1 MIGTYGQAD
10 AEQDGWLDCKGYSRF
25 VLAPYCA
32 PKIAYEKATGALDS
46 ARQQAS
52 KVGRTLK
59 TIAIIFG
66 MSALGVGVFLGVNA
80 LRKRRTRRNP
90 KKKQSIFNRLFRI
103 LGGLTLTGLGAL
115 GYVGPQAAEP
125 ISTIVGGGM
134 SMGGLYLIGSGVV
147 GKDEAQKIRK
157 ELKG

>member
-10 AEQDGWLDCKGYSRF
+10 AEQDGWLDCNGYSRF

-32 PKIAYEKATGALDS
+32 TKLAYDKATGYASTITS
-46 ARQQAS
+46 AAS
-52 KVGRTLK
+52 KAARTLK

-66 MSALGVGVFLGVNA
+66 VSALGVGVFLGVNA

-103 LGGLTLTGLGAL
+103 MGGLTLTGLGAL